1 MRLENKTAVITG
13 SGRGI
18 GRATAL
24 RFAEEG
30 ANVVVSDIDLDLCFE
45 TEKMIKEAG
54 GTAFSIQ
61 TDVSIRKDVSA
72 LMKKTTEQFGGLD
85 ILVNNAGIT
94 MDSKLENMTEEMFDK
109 VIDINLKAVFICG
122 QEAAS
127 VMSDLGGG
135 VILNA
140 SSFVGLYGNFGQ
152 SNYAASK
159 FGVIGLTKTW
169 AKELGRK
176 GIRVNAVAPGFIMT
190 EMTNKVPENVLES
203 FRQKCPMKKIGR
215 PEDIANAYLFL
226 ASDEAAYINGA
237 VLEVTGGLVV

>member
-30 ANVVVSDIDLDLCFE
+30 ANVVVSDIDLDLCLE

-72 LMKKTTEQFGGLD
+72 LMKKTIEQFGSLD
-85 ILVNNAGIT
+85 IVVNNAGIT

-127 VMSDLGGG
+127 VMSELGGG

-203 FRQKCPMKKIGR
+203 FRQKCPMKKLGR

-226 ASDEAAYINGA
+226 ASDESAYINGA